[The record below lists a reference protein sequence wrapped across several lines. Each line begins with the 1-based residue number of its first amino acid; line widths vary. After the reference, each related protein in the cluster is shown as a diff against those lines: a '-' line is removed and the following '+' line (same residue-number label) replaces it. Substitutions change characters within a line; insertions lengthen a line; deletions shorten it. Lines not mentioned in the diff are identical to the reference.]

1 MEEQVKTNAKEDKN
15 IHKKISKTKKWVVLI
30 FLALVL
36 IVTYVNYRGEYLE
49 ILELGENY
57 LSIFWQN
64 TTNYLITFVVNFI
77 VIYLLIRITNKRIK
91 KGLIPFF
98 EKEKKTMPKMP
109 NKSIAFIGAIIVSF
123 VISGTVL
130 EKFMLC
136 INATNFGVTDVVL
149 GYDIGYF
156 IFVQPLIQYVLYYIV
171 YAIVGLTAYAVLY
184 YIAVFNLCFEGV
196 DREVLSK
203 GTLLKQ
209 LCTNIMFAAIFI
221 AMIIFVETQ
230 NVGLQKILTLQNG
243 EEPYVLWGAGIS
255 EVTIKLWGYRI
266 LSVLVIISIA
276 MGIHYLKK
284 KLTKKTIISLAIV
297 PTYLIAML
305 IVLVGFNTIFVNP
318 NELDKQQNYIKANID
333 ATKQAYGIDIEEVN
347 LSGNE
352 TITSEI
358 IQQNKNVIDNIAL
371 INKDIVLKNLN
382 IVQTSKGYYTYNS
395 VHPATYN
402 VNGEQTLVY
411 VAPREIS
418 NSSSTYNHKT
428 YEYTHGYGTIITS
441 ATSTDKT
448 GNIEYLQKDFNSNE
462 VVKISQPRIYFGLE
476 TNYTAVTNSNK
487 VEFDYPITSSTKAE
501 NAENV
506 YDGQAGLSL
515 NFFDRLILA
524 IKENDLQLAFS
535 NKVNSESKILINR
548 NIIKRAKT
556 LMPYVSYDENPYLVT
571 TNEGKL
577 VWVIDGYTTSEC
589 YPYSQKLTLED
600 GIINKKQI
608 NYIRNSVKVLVDAYD
623 GTVKF
628 YITDR
633 NDPIIM
639 AYQKM
644 YKDLFVDKDETIPE
658 DISKQFIYP
667 EYLYK
672 IQAEIMKRYHNIQ
685 TDVLYRGDDIWEIA
699 TRNTTKLLNKSGIE
713 IDPYYTIVK
722 TVDNENTTLGLV
734 LPYTPYNKQNLTSYL
749 VGSYE
754 NGQAKLSLYRYPS
767 DSNVLGTI
775 QLDTQ
780 IEQDE
785 TISKEL
791 ETLNITGTKIIRD
804 MVVVPINNTL
814 LYVEPIYQQYMNEE
828 NSTPIL
834 KKVIVASGNKVAI
847 GNDITEALKNLVS
860 QSAVDIEVEDTET
873 IEGLIQ
879 AIVKANNNL
888 KQSNSNNNWEMAGK
902 DMTRLQA
909 LITKLE
915 KLQKQNQKVQSSNP
929 VENFTNQENNE

>member
-1 MEEQVKTNAKEDKN
+1 
-15 IHKKISKTKKWVVLI
+15 
-30 FLALVL
+30 
-36 IVTYVNYRGEYLE
+36 
-49 ILELGENY
+49 
-57 LSIFWQN
+57 
-64 TTNYLITFVVNFI
+64 
-77 VIYLLIRITNKRIK
+77 
-91 KGLIPFF
+91 
-98 EKEKKTMPKMP
+98 
-109 NKSIAFIGAIIVSF
+109 
-123 VISGTVL
+123 
-130 EKFMLC
+130 
-136 INATNFGVTDVVL
+136 
-149 GYDIGYF
+149 
-156 IFVQPLIQYVLYYIV
+156 
-171 YAIVGLTAYAVLY
+171 
-184 YIAVFNLCFEGV
+184 
-196 DREVLSK
+196 
-203 GTLLKQ
+203 
-209 LCTNIMFAAIFI
+209 
-221 AMIIFVETQ
+221 
-230 NVGLQKILTLQNG
+230 
-243 EEPYVLWGAGIS
+243 
-255 EVTIKLWGYRI
+255 
-266 LSVLVIISIA
+266 
-276 MGIHYLKK
+276 
-284 KLTKKTIISLAIV
+284 
-297 PTYLIAML
+297 
-305 IVLVGFNTIFVNP
+305 
-318 NELDKQQNYIKANID
+318 
-333 ATKQAYGIDIEEVN
+333 
-347 LSGNE
+347 
-352 TITSEI
+352 
-358 IQQNKNVIDNIAL
+358 
-371 INKDIVLKNLN
+371 
-382 IVQTSKGYYTYNS
+382 
-395 VHPATYN
+395 
-402 VNGEQTLVY
+402 
-411 VAPREIS
+411 
-418 NSSSTYNHKT
+418 
-428 YEYTHGYGTIITS
+428 
-441 ATSTDKT
+441 
-448 GNIEYLQKDFNSNE
+448 
-462 VVKISQPRIYFGLE
+462 
-476 TNYTAVTNSNK
+476 
-487 VEFDYPITSSTKAE
+487 
-501 NAENV
+501 
-506 YDGQAGLSL
+506 
-515 NFFDRLILA
+515 
-524 IKENDLQLAFS
+524 
-535 NKVNSESKILINR
+535 
-548 NIIKRAKT
+548 
-556 LMPYVSYDENPYLVT
+556 
-571 TNEGKL
+571 
-577 VWVIDGYTTSEC
+577 
-589 YPYSQKLTLED
+589 
-600 GIINKKQI
+600 
-608 NYIRNSVKVLVDAYD
+608 
-623 GTVKF
+623 
-628 YITDR
+628 
-633 NDPIIM
+633 M

-754 NGQAKLSLYRYPS
+754 KGQAKLSLYRYSS

-929 VENFTNQENNE
+929 IENLTNQENNE

>member
-64 TTNYLITFVVNFI
+64 STNYLITFVVNFI

-109 NKSIAFIGAIIVSF
+109 NRSIAFIGAIIVSF

-284 KLTKKTIISLAIV
+284 KSTKKTIISLAIV

-333 ATKQAYGIDIEEVN
+333 ATKQAYEIDIEEVN

-418 NSSSTYNHKT
+418 NTSSTYNHKT

-441 ATSTDKT
+441 VTSTDKT

-462 VVKISQPRIYFGLE
+462 VVTISQPRIYFGLE

-487 VEFDYPITSSTKAE
+487 VENAE
-501 NAENV
+501 NA

-556 LMPYVSYDENPYLVT
+556 LMPYVLYDENPYLVT

-577 VWVIDGYTTSEC
+577 VWVIDGYTISEC

-685 TDVLYRGDDIWEIA
+685 TDVLYRGDDIWKIA

-754 NGQAKLSLYRYPS
+754 NGQSKLSLYRYPS

-929 VENFTNQENNE
+929 VENLTNQENNE

>member
-1 MEEQVKTNAKEDKN
+1 M
-15 IHKKISKTKKWVVLI
+15 
-30 FLALVL
+30 
-36 IVTYVNYRGEYLE
+36 
-49 ILELGENY
+49 
-57 LSIFWQN
+57 
-64 TTNYLITFVVNFI
+64 
-77 VIYLLIRITNKRIK
+77 
-91 KGLIPFF
+91 
-98 EKEKKTMPKMP
+98 
-109 NKSIAFIGAIIVSF
+109 
-123 VISGTVL
+123 
-130 EKFMLC
+130 
-136 INATNFGVTDVVL
+136 
-149 GYDIGYF
+149 
-156 IFVQPLIQYVLYYIV
+156 
-171 YAIVGLTAYAVLY
+171 
-184 YIAVFNLCFEGV
+184 
-196 DREVLSK
+196 
-203 GTLLKQ
+203 
-209 LCTNIMFAAIFI
+209 
-221 AMIIFVETQ
+221 
-230 NVGLQKILTLQNG
+230 
-243 EEPYVLWGAGIS
+243 PYVL
-255 EVTIKLWGYRI
+255 
-266 LSVLVIISIA
+266 
-276 MGIHYLKK
+276 
-284 KLTKKTIISLAIV
+284 
-297 PTYLIAML
+297 
-305 IVLVGFNTIFVNP
+305 
-318 NELDKQQNYIKANID
+318 
-333 ATKQAYGIDIEEVN
+333 
-347 LSGNE
+347 
-352 TITSEI
+352 
-358 IQQNKNVIDNIAL
+358 
-371 INKDIVLKNLN
+371 
-382 IVQTSKGYYTYNS
+382 
-395 VHPATYN
+395 
-402 VNGEQTLVY
+402 
-411 VAPREIS
+411 
-418 NSSSTYNHKT
+418 
-428 YEYTHGYGTIITS
+428 
-441 ATSTDKT
+441 
-448 GNIEYLQKDFNSNE
+448 
-462 VVKISQPRIYFGLE
+462 
-476 TNYTAVTNSNK
+476 
-487 VEFDYPITSSTKAE
+487 
-501 NAENV
+501 
-506 YDGQAGLSL
+506 
-515 NFFDRLILA
+515 
-524 IKENDLQLAFS
+524 
-535 NKVNSESKILINR
+535 
-548 NIIKRAKT
+548 
-556 LMPYVSYDENPYLVT
+556 YDENPYLVT

-577 VWVIDGYTTSEC
+577 VWVIDGYTISEC

-685 TDVLYRGDDIWEIA
+685 TDVLYRGDDIWKIA

-754 NGQAKLSLYRYPS
+754 NGQSKLSLYRYPS

-929 VENFTNQENNE
+929 VAVSYTHLTLPTTSRV

>member
-1 MEEQVKTNAKEDKN
+1 MEEQVKTNATEDKN

-64 TTNYLITFVVNFI
+64 STNYLITFVVNFI
-77 VIYLLIRITNKRIK
+77 AIYLLIRITNKRIK

-184 YIAVFNLCFEGV
+184 YIVVFNLCFEGV

-402 VNGEQTLVY
+402 VNGEQSLVY

-556 LMPYVSYDENPYLVT
+556 LMPYVSYDEDPYLVT
-571 TNEGKL
+571 TNDGKL

-749 VGSYE
+749 IGSYE

-791 ETLNITGTKIIRD
+791 ETLNITGTKVIRD

-847 GNDITEALKNLVS
+847 GNNITEALRNLVS

-879 AIVKANNNL
+879 AIIKANNNL

-915 KLQKQNQKVQSSNP
+915 KLQKQNQKVQSSNF
-929 VENFTNQENNE
+929 VENLTNQENNE

>member
-1 MEEQVKTNAKEDKN
+1 MEEQVKTNATEDKN

-64 TTNYLITFVVNFI
+64 STNYLITFVVNFI

-123 VISGTVL
+123 VISGTIL

-577 VWVIDGYTTSEC
+577 VWVIDGYTISEC

-749 VGSYE
+749 VGRYE

-860 QSAVDIEVEDTET
+860 QSAVDIEIEDTET